1 MKLMGV
7 PLSPFVRK
15 VAVVMAIKGL
25 EYEVQPVMP
34 GDTSEAFRALSPLG
48 KIPVLADGDFSVAD
62 SSAICEY
69 LEEKYPQHSVM
80 PQGAEN
86 RARARFLE
94 EIGDTRLVETASI
107 IFIEKFAN
115 PMIFGKE
122 ADLERADQAEN
133 ELLPPYLDY
142 LESQVPPEGYLFG
155 DFTTADISIVT
166 PIFNAAY
173 GGYSVDAARWP
184 KYAAFVDRVS
194 EHPAVIQ
201 VREAEQQF
209 VTAMGSSS

>member
-15 VAVVMAIKGL
+15 VAVIMAVKGL
-25 EYEVQPVMP
+25 EYEAQPIMP
-34 GDTSEAFRALSPLG
+34 GDASKEFRAVSPLG
-48 KIPVLADGDFSVAD
+48 KIPALVDGDFSVAD

-69 LEEKYPQHSVM
+69 LEEKYPEHSVM

-94 EIGDTRLVETASI
+94 EICDTRLVEAASI
-107 IFIEKFAN
+107 IFIEKFLN
-115 PMIFGKE
+115 PMIYGKE
-122 ADLERADQAEN
+122 ADLERCAQAEN
-133 ELLPPYLDY
+133 ELLPPCLDY

-166 PIFNAAY
+166 PILNAAY
-173 GGYSVDAARWP
+173 AGYSVDAARWP
-184 KYAAFVDRVS
+184 KYAAFVDRVTQ
-194 EHPAVIQ
+194 HPAVIQ
-201 VREAEQQF
+201 AREAEQQF
-209 VTAMGSSS
+209 VAAMRSSS

>member
-25 EYEVQPVMP
+25 EYEAQPVMP
-34 GDTSEAFRALSPLG
+34 GDASEAFRALSPLG
-48 KIPVLADGDFSVAD
+48 KIPVLVDGDFSVAD

-94 EIGDTRLVETASI
+94 EIGDTRLVETAAI
-107 IFIEKFAN
+107 IFVEKFAN
-115 PMIFGKE
+115 PMFFGKE
-122 ADLERADQAEN
+122 ADPERAAQAEH

-184 KYAAFVDRVS
+184 KYAAFVDRVA

-201 VREAEQQF
+201 AREAEQQF
-209 VTAMGSSS
+209 VTAMASSS